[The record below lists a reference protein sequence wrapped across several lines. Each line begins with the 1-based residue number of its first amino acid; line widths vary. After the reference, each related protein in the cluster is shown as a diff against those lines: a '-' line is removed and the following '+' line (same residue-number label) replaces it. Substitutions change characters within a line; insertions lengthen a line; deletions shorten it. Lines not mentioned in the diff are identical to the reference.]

1 MANDQDKTKPANEE
15 ELMSM
20 IEQIIKDVF
29 EGYEP
34 PSSKEEE
41 EEEPETEEE

>member
-1 MANDQDKTKPANEE
+1 MEDNKDKTKPANEE

-34 PSSKEEE
+34 PSPE